1 MVTLTGRPRF
11 TRRSSCGRRPRTGR
25 DSDAYRG
32 LRGLG
37 HPTGSSSGWPGAP
50 GGACPQ
56 PSAPPC
62 RAEVTFLRSLASL
75 TGGRYH
81 CPVAEDTLLQIHG
94 LLTKGFVDAE
104 VGRGAIEM
112 AP

>member
-1 MVTLTGRPRF
+1 MPTWPPWPRAPHWLEF
-11 TRRSSCGRRPRTGR
+11 QVGG
-25 DSDAYRG
+25 
-32 LRGLG
+32 
-37 HPTGSSSGWPGAP
+37 GSREPAW
-50 GGACPQ
+50 PQ

-81 CPVAEDTLLQIHG
+81 CPVSKDTLLQIHG